1 MGDGAGPQPDS
12 SPDPAPPDLDP
23 IDLTP
28 QLLADLQAGLLDN
41 ATAARVRR
49 SARSDPE
56 AARTLALLHSVRREL
71 AQLGGA
77 EAAEQ
82 ALPDVPASVTARV
95 SAALRTAPNP
105 GSPSTGGHTVPRPRL
120 TRAQRA
126 GLVIGV
132 CAVATAV
139 VLGALVLTR
148 DPGPAFPA
156 GPTAAQIT
164 VERTASADLPS
175 ADFPLSDAE
184 LRAALSE
191 QQDLGPLADPR
202 RRASCLTGLGY
213 SPTIQVLGGRAL
225 EVSGRPGVLLLV
237 PSGTP
242 DQIGAVVV
250 EPSCNA
256 ADTGLLAETV
266 LTAP

>member
-1 MGDGAGPQPDS
+1 MGDGAGPPPDS
-12 SPDPAPPDLDP
+12 SPDPAP

-28 QLLADLQAGLLDN
+28 ELLADLQAGLLDD
-41 ATAARVRR
+41 ATAARVRSR
-49 SARSDPE
+49 ARSDPE

-71 AQLGGA
+71 AQLGRGEGA
-77 EAAEQ
+77 DQAA
-82 ALPDVPASVTARV
+82 PDVPANVTARV
-95 SAALRTAPNP
+95 SAALRTAPDP
-105 GSPSTGGHTVPRPRL
+105 GSPSAGGGHTVSRPRL

-126 GLVIGV
+126 GLVIGS

-139 VLGALVLTR
+139 VLGALVLTH

-164 VERTASADLPS
+164 VNRTASSDVPAS
-175 ADFPLSDAE
+175 DFPLSDSE

-191 QQDLGPLADPR
+191 QQDLGPLADPQ
-202 RRASCLTGLGY
+202 RRASCLAGLGY
-213 SPTIQVLGGRAL
+213 SPTLQVLGGHAV
-225 EVSGRPGVLLLV
+225 EISGQPGVLLLV
-237 PSGTP
+237 PFGTP
-242 DQIGAVVV
+242 EQIGAVVV
-250 EPSCNA
+250 KPSCNA

>member
-1 MGDGAGPQPDS
+1 MGDGAGPQPDP
-12 SPDPAPPDLDP
+12 SPDPAP

-28 QLLADLQAGLLDN
+28 ELLADLQAGLLDD

-49 SARSDPE
+49 RARSDPE
-56 AARTLALLHSVRREL
+56 AARTLAQLQSVRREL
-71 AQLGGA
+71 AQLGRGEGA
-77 EAAEQ
+77 DQ
-82 ALPDVPASVTARV
+82 APPDVPATVTARV
-95 SAALRTAPNP
+95 SAALRAAPDP
-105 GSPSTGGHTVPRPRL
+105 GAASAGGHTVSRPRL

-148 DPGPAFPA
+148 DPGPVFPA

-164 VERTASADLPS
+164 VERTASSGLPS
-175 ADFPLSDAE
+175 SDFPLSDAE
-184 LRAALSE
+184 LRAALAG
-191 QQDLGPLADPR
+191 QQDLGPLADPQ

-213 SPTIQVLGGRAL
+213 SPTLKVLGGHAV
-225 EVSGRPGVLLLV
+225 EVAGRPGVLLLV
-237 PSGTP
+237 PLGTP

-250 EPSCNA
+250 EPTCNA

-266 LTAP
+266 LTAQ